1 MDISDLLST
10 VGLHNVSKVVQ
21 HDCCQILTRW
31 LPLLTVTNGRKHAL
45 INIHEFCLA
54 PNSFTDLLHL
64 HEPKEAT
71 SSEQTQDVKCENFQ
85 AGRCDSSKFKPGP
98 KPGHGGRPVKCEQ
111 FPEIV
116 TKTLSFIRTNGF
128 AANTKRRNQTVNSM
142 GVTLDQIREHLLDT
156 ITGLSEAGISRNTIH
171 RLMVPPRK
179 KTNAAKLYKGIIN
192 ARIPKKSNNRFSS
205 DHKDLHFC
213 RSQASMF
220 CEAAEFYSDEV
231 IRISADD
238 KNKVN
243 VGTLAVSRYH
253 QLSRFFMENDSPNY
267 LDHDF
272 PIPGYK
278 ITPSGYLILNTKHPE
293 LSKQRNMQRCRSV
306 ECTRGPDNSSMK
318 QRSQSLSPTRNYHY
332 DLVENGKLQLD
343 TQGRLHIVYGRTG
356 PLHVVNRAQKFQ
368 SSNSQGHANDLY
380 HILVKPEVRGKK
392 SAAVIKSDGG
402 PDWSTKSQHVLV
414 SQGRLWR
421 DLDLDYLAVV
431 NLAAGHSAENE
442 IEHCWSPLSKNLASV
457 TFPAC
462 LPREDKPPCF
472 QSGLTQEEVKQKE
485 AIVFDNAI
493 DELNG
498 YWRKQFD
505 GYNVTPYKVSCLEK
519 PEPYSDHSMIDNF
532 LKTGIRHIMANED
545 LSKILKE
552 YKFLVKHCIRRTN
565 ALEFVKCQD
574 PECEHCTSHPI

>member
-1 MDISDLLST
+1 MVEENAFMVSLAQFCSSQTLYSSTFKDYKLLSKYLKAGTIIASQHNEITKQEQDIFDLLKQISHLKVENMKNLLQSVVKKSNMIQCAIVMFAKYGTLVGPQLRALRVQISHRRAAACDVSKPSNFHITCQNDHTLSWLNAYENIVLADNKEFKAPLTSEYIFRCAELLKQTDTMDISDLLNT
-10 VGLHNVSKVVQ
+10 VGIHNVSKVVQ

-85 AGRCDSSKFKPGP
+85 AGRCDSSRFKPGP

-156 ITGLSEAGISRNTIH
+156 NTGLCEAGISRNIIH

-220 CEAAEFYSDEV
+220 CEAVEFYSDEV

-278 ITPSGYLILNTKHPE
+278 ITPSGYLILSTKYPE
-293 LSKQRNMQRCRSV
+293 FSKQRKMQRGRSV
-306 ECTRGPDNSSMK
+306 ECTRRPNNSSMK
-318 QRSQSLSPTRNYHY
+318 QRSQFLSPTRIYHK
-332 DLVENGKLQLD
+332 DFVENGKL
-343 TQGRLHIVYGRTG
+343 
-356 PLHVVNRAQKFQ
+356 
-368 SSNSQGHANDLY
+368 
-380 HILVKPEVRGKK
+380 
-392 SAAVIKSDGG
+392 
-402 PDWSTKSQHVLV
+402 
-414 SQGRLWR
+414 
-421 DLDLDYLAVV
+421 
-431 NLAAGHSAENE
+431 
-442 IEHCWSPLSKNLASV
+442 
-457 TFPAC
+457 
-462 LPREDKPPCF
+462 
-472 QSGLTQEEVKQKE
+472 
-485 AIVFDNAI
+485 
-493 DELNG
+493 
-498 YWRKQFD
+498 
-505 GYNVTPYKVSCLEK
+505 
-519 PEPYSDHSMIDNF
+519 
-532 LKTGIRHIMANED
+532 
-545 LSKILKE
+545 
-552 YKFLVKHCIRRTN
+552 
-565 ALEFVKCQD
+565 
-574 PECEHCTSHPI
+574 